1 MRASLLAG
9 KGAPLASGALVL
21 AAAAALTGQAGA
33 ASHRV
38 ADTAGATASAPVVVT
53 FGEMFYK
60 PAVVRVKVGQKV
72 IFRNVGKIA
81 HTVADSDARGEIRSA
96 LIKPRNLDPGQS
108 QTVSFARAGKVSYL
122 CTFHPTL
129 MRGTIVVTR

>member
-96 LIKPRNLDPGQS
+96 LIKPPNLDPGQS